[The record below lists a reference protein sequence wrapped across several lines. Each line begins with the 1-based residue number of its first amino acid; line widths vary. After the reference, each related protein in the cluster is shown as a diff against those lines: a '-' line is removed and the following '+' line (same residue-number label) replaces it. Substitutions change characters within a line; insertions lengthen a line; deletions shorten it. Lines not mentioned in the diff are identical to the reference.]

1 MQIAP
6 ITNERDVVVLYL
18 CTFTDITALKQPIET
33 EDAKGLLA
41 MIITWRKSRF
51 SFRKSEQIC
60 SDRQIGDEKSIDLDE
75 LHGTEHEIPLHRS
88 NEVVAVA
95 KRTHHRR
102 EENLRCCRNDI
113 GSAMK
118 KRRVLTHRM
127 RFVVVEDLV
136 PREDLRLDGRTDG
149 EEIQQTIDFKP
160 YPLDLLLAISAVT
173 SIQGDAIRPQLLKYV
188 SDGNEL
194 GS

>member
-75 LHGTEHEIPLHRS
+75 LHGTEHEIPSHRS
-88 NEVVAVA
+88 NETIAAA
-95 KRTHHRR
+95 KRTCHRR
-102 EENLRCCRNDI
+102 ESSLRLHTGRTSFASLRARKDRKSRLRYKLHSSSL
-113 GSAMK
+113 SAMII
-118 KRRVLTHRM
+118 VS
-127 RFVVVEDLV
+127 V
-136 PREDLRLDGRTDG
+136 P
-149 EEIQQTIDFKP
+149 
-160 YPLDLLLAISAVT
+160 
-173 SIQGDAIRPQLLKYV
+173 
-188 SDGNEL
+188 
-194 GS
+194 